1 MSLSVRP
8 FIYLLG
14 ALSLPACTQ
23 ISDDRTTSGTNASNN
38 SPNYQTLHTTSTS
51 GTSTL
56 GGVALKLRTIPTSTT
71 LMTSSGTLN
80 HATGATTINDGTYTL
95 VDPDGYTAN
104 GLLTDG
110 TSTLISTP
118 AQGFTGNY
126 DYARVYSH
134 SYFVSTVPHVATGIY
149 GVVTSAADM
158 PKTGS
163 ATYKGEAQASY
174 FNNTTNFDLSKGASE
189 VTANF
194 AAGTVDVTT
203 DSFTITNRDTKVSAN
218 IGFNGIKVSGMQIFG
233 NQFSGGTITTER
245 NGAPVQ
251 IISNGTQQSA
261 LGRFFGLTNSGIP
274 DEVGGIGYLKGSDG
288 TLTTIFLAD

>member
-1 MSLSVRP
+1 MSLSLRLCVHLI
-8 FIYLLG
+8 FAASLL
-14 ALSLPACTQ
+14 ACTQ
-23 ISDDRTTSGTNASNN
+23 RTGTNSAASLNL
-38 SPNYQTLHTTSTS
+38 SPNYQPLASTANV
-51 GTSTL
+51 TSTL
-56 GGVALKLRTIPTSTT
+56 GGVALKLRTIPTTTT
-71 LMTSSGTLN
+71 LSTSSGTLN

-110 TSTLISTP
+110 TSTLISTS

-126 DYARVYSH
+126 DFTRVYSH
-134 SYFVSTVPHVATGIY
+134 SYFVSTLPHIATGIY
-149 GVVTSAADM
+149 GIVTSETDM
-158 PKTGS
+158 PTAGN

-174 FNNTTNFDLSKGASE
+174 FNNTTNFDLSKGTSN
-189 VTANF
+189 VDVNF
-194 AAGTVDVTT
+194 ANGTVDVSA
-203 DSFTITNRDTKVSAN
+203 DKFTITNRDTKVSAN
-218 IGFNGIKVSGMQIFG
+218 IGFNGVKISGMKVFG

-245 NGAPVQ
+245 NGATVQ
-251 IISNGTQQSA
+251 IISNSTQQSA